1 MNSKLHII
9 TALSLSASLAL
20 YSCVS
25 SGGETIPL
33 EFDVPTGDITPIDG
47 IPNDA
52 LATPNPSVNPTVVCP
67 DFAHAIVTGT
77 NNAQIAEFFLPG
89 IKSPSSDN
97 WLYLVGTGG
106 AHAIPQNV
114 WISVDGKPKGCLA
127 LNNSNYEIETP
138 IAIDFIFLVNNSN
151 NMKEAGDMI
160 FRTLDEWTEALKD
173 ENISMAYFCVGYGG
187 GTDTKGVNGACN
199 RSTASEL
206 KAYLSREGVSGV
218 SRTMGFDDSDAL
230 EQLAQ
235 SQYQNCDGEC
245 GVEALKFAN
254 EAFAGKFRP
263 NAIRM
268 YLNITDEPNQ
278 PGGDPKWSVESIKTQ
293 DQWHA
298 GSGTIYTLFSGNQG
312 FINQVNEYEHPWL
325 LSEYTGGYITTCDAK
340 LTDITLKKLPVTGSL
355 QNCTKIRIANVDDY
369 LDGKYHDIK
378 ITILSGDKEIQA
390 SKTFKLLFSP
400 AN

>member
-1 MNSKLHII
+1 
-9 TALSLSASLAL
+9 
-20 YSCVS
+20 
-25 SGGETIPL
+25 
-33 EFDVPTGDITPIDG
+33 
-47 IPNDA
+47 
-52 LATPNPSVNPTVVCP
+52 
-67 DFAHAIVTGT
+67 
-77 NNAQIAEFFLPG
+77 
-89 IKSPSSDN
+89 
-97 WLYLVGTGG
+97 
-106 AHAIPQNV
+106 
-114 WISVDGKPKGCLA
+114 
-127 LNNSNYEIETP
+127 
-138 IAIDFIFLVNNSN
+138 
-151 NMKEAGDMI
+151 MKEAGDMI
-160 FRTLDEWTEALKD
+160 FRTLDEWTDALKG
-173 ENISMAYFCVGYGG
+173 ENISMAYYCVGYGG
-187 GTDTKGVNGACN
+187 GDTKGVNGACN

-369 LDGKYHDIK
+369 MDGKYHDVK
-378 ITILSGDKEIQA
+378 LTILSGDKMIQA
-390 SKTFKLLFSP
+390 SKTFKILFSP
-400 AN
+400 AK

>member
-9 TALSLSASLAL
+9 ATLCLSASLAL

-52 LATPNPSVNPTVVCP
+52 LASTNPSVNPTVEFP
-67 DFAHAIVTGT
+67 DFAHAIVTGSKD
-77 NNAQIAEFFLPG
+77 AQIAEFYLPG
-89 IKSPSSDN
+89 IKSPTNNN

-114 WISVDGKPKGCLA
+114 WVSVDGKPKGCLA
-127 LNNSNYEIETP
+127 LNNSNSEIEAP

-151 NMKEAGDMI
+151 NMREAGDMI
-160 FRTLDEWTEALKD
+160 YRTLDEWTDALKG
-173 ENISMAYFCVGYGG
+173 ENISMAYYCVGYGG
-187 GTDTKGVNGACN
+187 GDTKGVNGACN

-218 SRTMGFDDSDAL
+218 SRTMGFNDIDAL

>member
-9 TALSLSASLAL
+9 ATLCLSASLAL

-52 LATPNPSVNPTVVCP
+52 LAKPNPSVIPTIEFP
-67 DFAHAIVTGT
+67 DFAHAIVTGSKD
-77 NNAQIAEFFLPG
+77 AQIAEFYLPG
-89 IKSPSSDN
+89 IKSPTNNN

-106 AHAIPQNV
+106 AYAIPQNV
-114 WISVDGKPKGCLA
+114 WVSVDGKPKGCLA
-127 LNNSNYEIETP
+127 LNNSNSEIEAP

-160 FRTLDEWTEALKD
+160 YRTLDEWTDALKG
-173 ENISMAYFCVGYGG
+173 ENISMAYYCVGYGG
-187 GTDTKGVNGACN
+187 GDTKGVNGACN

-218 SRTMGFDDSDAL
+218 SRTMGFNDIDAL

-235 SQYQNCDGEC
+235 SKYQNCDGEC

-254 EAFAGKFRP
+254 EAFAGKFHP

-278 PGGDPKWSVESIKTQ
+278 PGGDPEWSVESIKAQ

-298 GSGTIYTLFSGNQG
+298 GSGTIHTLFSGNQE
-312 FINQVNEYEHPWL
+312 FSNQVNEYEHPWL
-325 LSEYTGGYITTCDAK
+325 LSEYTGGYTTACDSK
-340 LTDITLKKLPVTGSL
+340 LTGITLEKLPLTGSL

-369 LDGKYHDIK
+369 MDGKYHDVK
-378 ITILSGDKEIQA
+378 LTILSGDKMIQA

-400 AN
+400 AK

>member
-1 MNSKLHII
+1 
-9 TALSLSASLAL
+9 
-20 YSCVS
+20 
-25 SGGETIPL
+25 
-33 EFDVPTGDITPIDG
+33 
-47 IPNDA
+47 
-52 LATPNPSVNPTVVCP
+52 
-67 DFAHAIVTGT
+67 
-77 NNAQIAEFFLPG
+77 
-89 IKSPSSDN
+89 
-97 WLYLVGTGG
+97 
-106 AHAIPQNV
+106 
-114 WISVDGKPKGCLA
+114 
-127 LNNSNYEIETP
+127 
-138 IAIDFIFLVNNSN
+138 
-151 NMKEAGDMI
+151 
-160 FRTLDEWTEALKD
+160 
-173 ENISMAYFCVGYGG
+173 
-187 GTDTKGVNGACN
+187 
-199 RSTASEL
+199 
-206 KAYLSREGVSGV
+206 
-218 SRTMGFDDSDAL
+218 
-230 EQLAQ
+230 
-235 SQYQNCDGEC
+235 
-245 GVEALKFAN
+245 
-254 EAFAGKFRP
+254 
-263 NAIRM
+263 M

>member
-9 TALSLSASLAL
+9 ATLCLSASLAL

-52 LATPNPSVNPTVVCP
+52 LASTNPSVNPTIEFP
-67 DFAHAIVTGT
+67 DFAHAIVTGSKD
-77 NNAQIAEFFLPG
+77 AQIAEFYLPG
-89 IKSPSSDN
+89 IKSPTNNN

-114 WISVDGKPKGCLA
+114 WVSVDGKPKGCLA
-127 LNNSNYEIETP
+127 LNNSNSEIEAP

-160 FRTLDEWTEALKD
+160 YRTLDEWTDALKG
-173 ENISMAYFCVGYGG
+173 ENISMAYYCVGYGG
-187 GTDTKGVNGACN
+187 GDTKGVNGACN

-218 SRTMGFDDSDAL
+218 SRTMGFNDIDAL

-293 DQWHA
+293 DLWHA
-298 GSGTIYTLFSGNQG
+298 GSGTIHTLFSGNQE
-312 FINQVNEYEHPWL
+312 FSNQVNEYEHPWL
-325 LSEYTGGYITTCDAK
+325 LSEYTGGYTTVCDSK
-340 LTDITLKKLPVTGSL
+340 LTGITLEKLPLTGSL

-369 LDGKYHDIK
+369 MDGKYHDVK
-378 ITILSGDKEIQA
+378 LTILSGDKMIQA
-390 SKTFKLLFSP
+390 SKTFKILFSP
-400 AN
+400 AK

>member
-9 TALSLSASLAL
+9 ATLCLSASLAL

-52 LATPNPSVNPTVVCP
+52 LAKPNPSVIPTIEFP
-67 DFAHAIVTGT
+67 DFAHAIVTGSKD
-77 NNAQIAEFFLPG
+77 AQIAEFYLPG
-89 IKSPSSDN
+89 IKSPTNNN

-114 WISVDGKPKGCLA
+114 WVSVDGKPKGCLA
-127 LNNSNYEIETP
+127 LNNSNSEIEAP

-160 FRTLDEWTEALKD
+160 YRTLDEWTDALKG
-173 ENISMAYFCVGYGG
+173 ENISMAYYCVGYGG
-187 GTDTKGVNGACN
+187 GDTKGVNGACN
-199 RSTASEL
+199 RSNASEL

-218 SRTMGFDDSDAL
+218 SRTMGFNDIDAL

-293 DQWHA
+293 DLWHA
-298 GSGTIYTLFSGNQG
+298 GSGTIHSLFSGNQE
-312 FINQVNEYEHPWL
+312 FSNQVNEYEHPWL
-325 LSEYTGGYITTCDAK
+325 LSEYTGGYTTVCDSK
-340 LTDITLKKLPVTGSL
+340 LTGITLEKLPLTGSL
-355 QNCTKIRIANVDDY
+355 QNCTKIRIANVDEY
-369 LDGKYHDIK
+369 MDGKYHDVK
-378 ITILSGDKEIQA
+378 LTILSGDKMIQA
-390 SKTFKLLFSP
+390 SKTFKILFSP
-400 AN
+400 AK

>member
-9 TALSLSASLAL
+9 ATLCLSASLAL

-52 LATPNPSVNPTVVCP
+52 LAKPNPSVIPTIELP
-67 DFAHAIVTGT
+67 DFAHAIVSGSKD
-77 NNAQIAEFFLPG
+77 AQIAEFYLPG
-89 IKSPSSDN
+89 IKSPTNNN

-114 WISVDGKPKGCLA
+114 WVSVDGKPKGCLA
-127 LNNSNYEIETP
+127 LNNSNSEIEAP

-151 NMKEAGDMI
+151 NMKEAGDMLY
-160 FRTLDEWTEALKD
+160 RTLDEWTDALKG
-173 ENISMAYFCVGYGG
+173 ENISMAYYCVGYGG
-187 GTDTKGVNGACN
+187 GDTKGVNGACN

-218 SRTMGFDDSDAL
+218 SRTMGFNDIDAL

-254 EAFAGKFRP
+254 EAFAGKFHP

-278 PGGDPKWSVESIKTQ
+278 PGGDPEWSVESIKAQ

-298 GSGTIYTLFSGNQG
+298 GSGTIHTLFSGNQE
-312 FINQVNEYEHPWL
+312 FSNQVNEYEHPWL
-325 LSEYTGGYITTCDAK
+325 LSEYTGGYTTACDSK
-340 LTDITLKKLPVTGSL
+340 LTGITLEKLPLTGSL

-369 LDGKYHDIK
+369 MDGKYHDVK
-378 ITILSGDKEIQA
+378 LTILSGDKMIQA
-390 SKTFKLLFSP
+390 SKTFKILFSP
-400 AN
+400 AK

>member
-1 MNSKLHII
+1 
-9 TALSLSASLAL
+9 
-20 YSCVS
+20 
-25 SGGETIPL
+25 
-33 EFDVPTGDITPIDG
+33 
-47 IPNDA
+47 
-52 LATPNPSVNPTVVCP
+52 
-67 DFAHAIVTGT
+67 
-77 NNAQIAEFFLPG
+77 
-89 IKSPSSDN
+89 
-97 WLYLVGTGG
+97 
-106 AHAIPQNV
+106 
-114 WISVDGKPKGCLA
+114 
-127 LNNSNYEIETP
+127 
-138 IAIDFIFLVNNSN
+138 
-151 NMKEAGDMI
+151 MKEAGDMI
-160 FRTLDEWTEALKD
+160 YRTLDEWTEALKD

-278 PGGDPKWSVESIKTQ
+278 PGDDPKWSVESIKTQ

-369 LDGKYHDIK
+369 L
-378 ITILSGDKEIQA
+378 T
-390 SKTFKLLFSP
+390 
-400 AN
+400 

>member
-9 TALSLSASLAL
+9 ATLCLSASLAL

-33 EFDVPTGDITPIDG
+33 EFDLPTGDITPIDG

-52 LATPNPSVNPTVVCP
+52 LASTNPSVNPTVELP
-67 DFAHAIVTGT
+67 DFAHAIVSGSKD
-77 NNAQIAEFFLPG
+77 AQIAEFYLPG
-89 IKSPSSDN
+89 IKSPASDN

-114 WISVDGKPKGCLA
+114 WVSVDGKPKGCLA
-127 LNNSNYEIETP
+127 LNNSNSEIEAP

-151 NMKEAGDMI
+151 NMKEAGDMLY
-160 FRTLDEWTEALKD
+160 RTLDEWTDALKG
-173 ENISMAYFCVGYGG
+173 ENISMAYYCVGYGG
-187 GTDTKGVNGACN
+187 GDTKGVNGACN
-199 RSTASEL
+199 RSTVSEL

-218 SRTMGFDDSDAL
+218 SRTMGFNDIDAL

-254 EAFAGKFRP
+254 EAFAGKFHP
-263 NAIRM
+263 NAIRI

-278 PGGDPKWSVESIKTQ
+278 PGGDPEWSVESIKAQ

-298 GSGTIYTLFSGNQG
+298 GSGTIHTLFSGNQE
-312 FINQVNEYEHPWL
+312 FSNQVNEYEHPWL
-325 LSEYTGGYITTCDAK
+325 LSEYTGGYTTVCDSK
-340 LTDITLKKLPVTGSL
+340 LTGITLEKLPLTGSL

-369 LDGKYHDIK
+369 MDGKYHDVK
-378 ITILSGDKEIQA
+378 LTILSGDKMIQA

-400 AN
+400 AK

>member
-9 TALSLSASLAL
+9 ATLCLSASLAL

-52 LATPNPSVNPTVVCP
+52 LASTNPSVNPTIEFP
-67 DFAHAIVTGT
+67 DFAHAIVTGSKD
-77 NNAQIAEFFLPG
+77 AQIAEFYLPG
-89 IKSPSSDN
+89 IKSPTNNN

-106 AHAIPQNV
+106 AYAIPQNV
-114 WISVDGKPKGCLA
+114 WVSVDGKPKGCLA
-127 LNNSNYEIETP
+127 LNNSNSEIEAP

-160 FRTLDEWTEALKD
+160 YRTLDEWTDALKG
-173 ENISMAYFCVGYGG
+173 ENISMAYYCVGYGG
-187 GTDTKGVNGACN
+187 GDTKGVNGACN

-218 SRTMGFDDSDAL
+218 SRTMGFNDIDAL

-254 EAFAGKFRP
+254 EAFAGKFHP

-278 PGGDPKWSVESIKTQ
+278 PGGDPEWSVESIKAQ

-298 GSGTIYTLFSGNQG
+298 GSGTIHTLFSGNQE
-312 FINQVNEYEHPWL
+312 FSNQVNEYEHPWL
-325 LSEYTGGYITTCDAK
+325 LSEYTGGYTTACDSK
-340 LTDITLKKLPVTGSL
+340 LTGITLEKLPLTGSL

-369 LDGKYHDIK
+369 MDGKYHDVK
-378 ITILSGDKEIQA
+378 LTILSGDKMIQA

-400 AN
+400 AK

>member
-9 TALSLSASLAL
+9 ATLCLSTALALS
-20 YSCVS
+20 SCVS

-52 LATPNPSVNPTVVCP
+52 LAKPNPSVIPTIELP
-67 DFAHAIVTGT
+67 DFAHAIVSGSKD
-77 NNAQIAEFFLPG
+77 AQIAEFYLPG
-89 IKSPSSDN
+89 IKSPTNNN

-114 WISVDGKPKGCLA
+114 WVSVDGKPKGCLA
-127 LNNSNYEIETP
+127 LNNSNSEIEAP

-160 FRTLDEWTEALKD
+160 YRTLDEWTDALKG
-173 ENISMAYFCVGYGG
+173 ENISMAYYCVGYGG
-187 GTDTKGVNGACN
+187 GDTKGVNGACN

-218 SRTMGFDDSDAL
+218 SRTMGFNDIDAL

-278 PGGDPKWSVESIKTQ
+278 PGGDPEWSVESIKAQ

-298 GSGTIYTLFSGNQG
+298 GSGTIHTLFSGNQE
-312 FINQVNEYEHPWL
+312 FSNQVNEYEHPWL
-325 LSEYTGGYITTCDAK
+325 LSEYTGGYTTACDSK
-340 LTDITLKKLPVTGSL
+340 LTGITLEKLPLTGSL
-355 QNCTKIRIANVDDY
+355 QNCTKIRIANVDEY
-369 LDGKYHDIK
+369 MDGKYHDVK
-378 ITILSGDKEIQA
+378 LTILSGDKMIQA

-400 AN
+400 AK

>member
-9 TALSLSASLAL
+9 ATLCLSASLAL

-52 LATPNPSVNPTVVCP
+52 LASTNPSVNPTVEFP
-67 DFAHAIVTGT
+67 DFAHAIVTGSKD
-77 NNAQIAEFFLPG
+77 AQIAEFYLPG
-89 IKSPSSDN
+89 IKSPTNNN

-114 WISVDGKPKGCLA
+114 WVSVDGKPKGCLA
-127 LNNSNYEIETP
+127 LNNSNSEIEAP

-151 NMKEAGDMI
+151 NMREAGDMI
-160 FRTLDEWTEALKD
+160 YRTLDEWTDALKG
-173 ENISMAYFCVGYGG
+173 ENISMAYYCVGYGG
-187 GTDTKGVNGACN
+187 GDTKGVNGACN

-218 SRTMGFDDSDAL
+218 SRTMGFNDIDAL

-254 EAFAGKFRP
+254 EAFAGKFHP

-278 PGGDPKWSVESIKTQ
+278 PGGDPEWSVESIKAQ

-298 GSGTIYTLFSGNQG
+298 GSGTIHTLFSGNQE
-312 FINQVNEYEHPWL
+312 FSNQVNEYEHPWL
-325 LSEYTGGYITTCDAK
+325 LSEYTGGYTTACDSK
-340 LTDITLKKLPVTGSL
+340 LTGITLEKLPLTGSL
-355 QNCTKIRIANVDDY
+355 QNCTKIRIANVDEY
-369 LDGKYHDIK
+369 MDGKYHDVK
-378 ITILSGDKEIQA
+378 LTILSGDKMIQA
-390 SKTFKLLFSP
+390 SKTFKILLSP
-400 AN
+400 AK

>member
-9 TALSLSASLAL
+9 ATLCLSASLAL

-52 LATPNPSVNPTVVCP
+52 LASTNPSVNPTVEFP
-67 DFAHAIVTGT
+67 DFAHAIVTGSKD
-77 NNAQIAEFFLPG
+77 AQIAEFYLPG
-89 IKSPSSDN
+89 IKSPTNNN

-114 WISVDGKPKGCLA
+114 WVSVDGKPKGCLA
-127 LNNSNYEIETP
+127 LNNSNSEIEAP

-160 FRTLDEWTEALKD
+160 YRTLDEWTDALKG
-173 ENISMAYFCVGYGG
+173 ENISMAYYCVGYGG
-187 GTDTKGVNGACN
+187 GDTKGVNGACN

-218 SRTMGFDDSDAL
+218 SRTMGFNDIDAL

-235 SQYQNCDGEC
+235 SKYQNCDGEC

-254 EAFAGKFRP
+254 EAFAGKFHP

-278 PGGDPKWSVESIKTQ
+278 PGGDPEWSVESIKAQ

-298 GSGTIYTLFSGNQG
+298 GSGTIHTLFSGNQE
-312 FINQVNEYEHPWL
+312 FSNQVNEYEHPWL
-325 LSEYTGGYITTCDAK
+325 LSEYTGGYTTACDSK
-340 LTDITLKKLPVTGSL
+340 LTGITLEKLPLTGSL
-355 QNCTKIRIANVDDY
+355 QNCTKIRIANVDEY
-369 LDGKYHDIK
+369 MDGKYHDVK
-378 ITILSGDKEIQA
+378 LTILSGDKMIQA
-390 SKTFKLLFSP
+390 SKTFKILFSP
-400 AN
+400 AK

>member
-9 TALSLSASLAL
+9 ATLCLSASLAL

-52 LATPNPSVNPTVVCP
+52 LASTNPSVNPTVEFP
-67 DFAHAIVTGT
+67 DFAHAIVTGSKD
-77 NNAQIAEFFLPG
+77 AQIAEFFLPG

-127 LNNSNYEIETP
+127 LNNSNSEIEAP

-151 NMKEAGDMI
+151 NMKEAGDMLY
-160 FRTLDEWTEALKD
+160 RTLDEWTDALKG
-173 ENISMAYFCVGYGG
+173 ENISMAYYCVGYGG
-187 GTDTKGVNGACN
+187 GDTKGVNGACN

-218 SRTMGFDDSDAL
+218 SRTMGFNDIDAL

-278 PGGDPKWSVESIKTQ
+278 PGGDPEWSVESIKAQ

-298 GSGTIYTLFSGNQG
+298 GSGTIHTLFSGNQE
-312 FINQVNEYEHPWL
+312 FSNQVNEYEHPWL
-325 LSEYTGGYITTCDAK
+325 LSEYTGGYTTACDSK
-340 LTDITLKKLPVTGSL
+340 LTGITLEKLPLTGSL

-369 LDGKYHDIK
+369 MDGKYHDVK
-378 ITILSGDKEIQA
+378 LTILSGDKIIQA
-390 SKTFKLLFSP
+390 SKTFKILFSP
-400 AN
+400 AK

>member
-9 TALSLSASLAL
+9 ATLCLSASLAL

-52 LATPNPSVNPTVVCP
+52 LAKPNPSVIPTIEFP
-67 DFAHAIVTGT
+67 DFAHAIVTGSKD
-77 NNAQIAEFFLPG
+77 AQIAEFYLPG
-89 IKSPSSDN
+89 IKSPTNNN

-114 WISVDGKPKGCLA
+114 WVSVDGKPKGCLA
-127 LNNSNYEIETP
+127 LNNSNSEIEAP

-160 FRTLDEWTEALKD
+160 YRTLDEWTDALKG
-173 ENISMAYFCVGYGG
+173 ENISMAYYCVGYGG
-187 GTDTKGVNGACN
+187 GDTKGVNGACN

-206 KAYLSREGVSGV
+206 KAYLSREGVNGV
-218 SRTMGFDDSDAL
+218 SRTMGFNDIDAL

-254 EAFAGKFRP
+254 EAFAGKFHP

-278 PGGDPKWSVESIKTQ
+278 PGGDPEWSVESIKAQ

-298 GSGTIYTLFSGNQG
+298 GSGTIHTLFSGNQE
-312 FINQVNEYEHPWL
+312 FSNQVNEYEHPWL
-325 LSEYTGGYITTCDAK
+325 LSEYTGGYTTVCDSK
-340 LTDITLKKLPVTGSL
+340 LTGITLEKLPLTGSL
-355 QNCTKIRIANVDDY
+355 QNCTKIRIANVDEY
-369 LDGKYHDIK
+369 IDGKYHDVK
-378 ITILSGDKEIQA
+378 LTILSGDKMIQA
-390 SKTFKLLFSP
+390 SKTFKILFSP
-400 AN
+400 AK

>member
-9 TALSLSASLAL
+9 ATLCLSASLAL

-52 LATPNPSVNPTVVCP
+52 LASTNPSVNPTVEFP
-67 DFAHAIVTGT
+67 DFAHAIVTGSKD
-77 NNAQIAEFFLPG
+77 AQIAEFYLPG
-89 IKSPSSDN
+89 IKSPTNNN

-114 WISVDGKPKGCLA
+114 WVSVDGKPKGCLA
-127 LNNSNYEIETP
+127 LNNSNSEIEAP

-160 FRTLDEWTEALKD
+160 YRTLDEWTDALKG
-173 ENISMAYFCVGYGG
+173 ENISMAYYCVGYGG
-187 GTDTKGVNGACN
+187 GDTKGVNGACN

-218 SRTMGFDDSDAL
+218 SRTMGFNDIDAL

-254 EAFAGKFRP
+254 EAFAGKFHP

-278 PGGDPKWSVESIKTQ
+278 PGGDPEWSVESIKAQ

-298 GSGTIYTLFSGNQG
+298 GSGTIHTLFSGNQE
-312 FINQVNEYEHPWL
+312 FSNQVNEYEHPWL
-325 LSEYTGGYITTCDAK
+325 LSEYTGGYTTACDSK
-340 LTDITLKKLPVTGSL
+340 LTGITLEKLPLTGSL
-355 QNCTKIRIANVDDY
+355 QNCTKIRIANVDEY
-369 LDGKYHDIK
+369 MDGKYHDVK
-378 ITILSGDKEIQA
+378 LTILSGDKMIQA
-390 SKTFKLLFSP
+390 SKTFKILFSP
-400 AN
+400 AK

>member
-9 TALSLSASLAL
+9 ATLCLSASLAL

-390 SKTFKLLFSP
+390 SKTFKLLFTP

>member
-9 TALSLSASLAL
+9 ATLCLSASLAL

-52 LATPNPSVNPTVVCP
+52 LASTNPSVNPTVEFP
-67 DFAHAIVTGT
+67 DFAHAIVTGSKD
-77 NNAQIAEFFLPG
+77 AQIAEFYLPG
-89 IKSPSSDN
+89 IKSPTNNN

-114 WISVDGKPKGCLA
+114 WVSVDGKPKGCLA
-127 LNNSNYEIETP
+127 LNNSNSEIEAP

-160 FRTLDEWTEALKD
+160 FRTLDEWTDALKG
-173 ENISMAYFCVGYGG
+173 ENISMAYYCVGYGG
-187 GTDTKGVNGACN
+187 GNTKGVNGACN

-218 SRTMGFDDSDAL
+218 SRTMGFNDIDAL

>member
-9 TALSLSASLAL
+9 ATLCLSASLAL

-52 LATPNPSVNPTVVCP
+52 LAKPNPSVNPTIEFP
-67 DFAHAIVTGT
+67 DFAHAIVTGSKD
-77 NNAQIAEFFLPG
+77 AQIAEFYLPG
-89 IKSPSSDN
+89 IKSPTNNN

-114 WISVDGKPKGCLA
+114 WVSVDGKPKGCLA
-127 LNNSNYEIETP
+127 LNNSNSEIEAP

-151 NMKEAGDMI
+151 NMKEAGDMLY
-160 FRTLDEWTEALKD
+160 RTLDEWTDALKG
-173 ENISMAYFCVGYGG
+173 ENISMAYYCVGYGG
-187 GTDTKGVNGACN
+187 GDTKGVNGACN

-218 SRTMGFDDSDAL
+218 SRTMGFNDIDAL

-254 EAFAGKFRP
+254 EAFAGKFHP
-263 NAIRM
+263 NAIRI

-278 PGGDPKWSVESIKTQ
+278 PGGDPEWSVESIKAQ

-298 GSGTIYTLFSGNQG
+298 GSGTIHTLFSGNQE
-312 FINQVNEYEHPWL
+312 FSNQVNEYEHPWL
-325 LSEYTGGYITTCDAK
+325 LSEYTGGYTTVCDSK
-340 LTDITLKKLPVTGSL
+340 LTGITLEKLPLTGSL
-355 QNCTKIRIANVDDY
+355 QNCTKIRIANVDEY
-369 LDGKYHDIK
+369 MDGKYHDVK
-378 ITILSGDKEIQA
+378 LTILSGDKMIQA
-390 SKTFKLLFSP
+390 SKTFKILFSP
-400 AN
+400 AK

>member
-1 MNSKLHII
+1 M
-9 TALSLSASLAL
+9 
-20 YSCVS
+20 
-25 SGGETIPL
+25 
-33 EFDVPTGDITPIDG
+33 
-47 IPNDA
+47 
-52 LATPNPSVNPTVVCP
+52 
-67 DFAHAIVTGT
+67 
-77 NNAQIAEFFLPG
+77 
-89 IKSPSSDN
+89 
-97 WLYLVGTGG
+97 GTGG

>member
-9 TALSLSASLAL
+9 ATLCLSASLAL

-52 LATPNPSVNPTVVCP
+52 LAKPNPSVIPTIEFP
-67 DFAHAIVTGT
+67 DFAHAIVTGSKD
-77 NNAQIAEFFLPG
+77 AQIAEFYLPG
-89 IKSPSSDN
+89 IKSPTNNN

-114 WISVDGKPKGCLA
+114 WVSVDGKPKGCLA
-127 LNNSNYEIETP
+127 LNNSNSEIEAP

-151 NMKEAGDMI
+151 NMKEAGDMLY
-160 FRTLDEWTEALKD
+160 RTLDEWTDALKG
-173 ENISMAYFCVGYGG
+173 ENISMAYYCVGYGG
-187 GTDTKGVNGACN
+187 GDTKGVNGACN

-218 SRTMGFDDSDAL
+218 SRTMGFNDIDAL

-254 EAFAGKFRP
+254 EAFAGKFHP

-278 PGGDPKWSVESIKTQ
+278 PGGDPQWSVESIKAQ

-298 GSGTIYTLFSGNQG
+298 GSGTIHTLFSGNQE
-312 FINQVNEYEHPWL
+312 FSNQVNEYEHPWL
-325 LSEYTGGYITTCDAK
+325 LSEYTGGYTTACDSK
-340 LTDITLKKLPVTGSL
+340 LTGITLEKLPLTGSL
-355 QNCTKIRIANVDDY
+355 QNCTKIRIANVDEY
-369 LDGKYHDIK
+369 MDGKYHDVK
-378 ITILSGDKEIQA
+378 LTILSGDKMIQA
-390 SKTFKLLFSP
+390 SKTFKILFSP
-400 AN
+400 AK

>member
-9 TALSLSASLAL
+9 ATLCLSASLAL

-52 LATPNPSVNPTVVCP
+52 LASTNPSVNPTVEFP
-67 DFAHAIVTGT
+67 DFAHAIVTGSKD
-77 NNAQIAEFFLPG
+77 AQIAEFYLPG
-89 IKSPSSDN
+89 IKSPTNNN

-114 WISVDGKPKGCLA
+114 WVSVDGKPKGCLA
-127 LNNSNYEIETP
+127 LNNSNSEIEAP

-151 NMKEAGDMI
+151 NMKEAGDMLY
-160 FRTLDEWTEALKD
+160 RTLDEWTDALKG
-173 ENISMAYFCVGYGG
+173 ENISMAYYCVGYGG
-187 GTDTKGVNGACN
+187 GDTKGVNGACN

-218 SRTMGFDDSDAL
+218 SRTMGFNDIDAL

-254 EAFAGKFRP
+254 EAFAGKFHP

-278 PGGDPKWSVESIKTQ
+278 PGGDPEWSVESIKAQ

-298 GSGTIYTLFSGNQG
+298 GSGTIHTLFSGNQE
-312 FINQVNEYEHPWL
+312 FSNQVNEYEHPWL
-325 LSEYTGGYITTCDAK
+325 LSEYTGGYTTACDSK
-340 LTDITLKKLPVTGSL
+340 LTGITLEKLPLTGSL

-369 LDGKYHDIK
+369 MDGKYHDVK
-378 ITILSGDKEIQA
+378 LTILSGDKMIQA

-400 AN
+400 AK